1 MPASTP
7 EPNLVTNLF
16 LIEDI
21 MLTLENIKQENFQ
34 LLTNQVYC
42 FFSNT
47 TSIHWKLWFWFQI
60 EQSLYKKCDNVS
72 GVLIEDT
79 KILMQF
85 YTEKNQKLRKMIS
98 RMKSRNSS
106 LGRNMLA
113 ETYLTWLLDVSA
125 RAREL
130 LPGCSEGGDTGSVAP
145 GVVRRRDQVEASV
158 GDIMDMATTG
168 NAV

>member
-42 FFSNT
+42 FFSYT
-47 TSIHWKLWFWFQI
+47 TSIHWKLWFQI

-106 LGRNMLA
+106 LGKNMLA
-113 ETYLTWLLDVSA
+113 GNFSHLEFVGCFSPGPGAAAA
-125 RAREL
+125 RLCWGRGHCQCGSGGGQEKG
-130 LPGCSEGGDTGSVAP
+130 PGGG
-145 GVVRRRDQVEASV
+145 QC
-158 GDIMDMATTG
+158 GDHHG
-168 NAV
+168 HGRH